1 MHTEIEILYVRAR
14 RLIIM
19 RMLLQARSTVS
30 VSRRKMCPIAY
41 FLENVL

>member
-1 MHTEIEILYVRAR
+1 MHTEIETLSARAH

-19 RMLLQARSTVS
+19 RILLQARSTVS
-30 VSRRKMCPIAY
+30 VSRRKMCPIAC